1 MGAVNLINLNKV
13 LLAIKE
19 AEQPASLMVV
29 SKNRSIKDVKE
40 FIDLGLTNFGENRV
54 QEAKLKFYDSNAID
68 LNSIYLS
75 LIGPLQSN
83 KVSLALKIF
92 NSIQTID
99 RKKII
104 DEISIELQTNK
115 LIKTKEFF
123 IQINIGLE
131 TQKSGVEP
139 NQVGLLYD
147 YAIKKNINIKGIMC
161 IPPLHQDASIYFKQ
175 MKKIQKEI
183 NPDWLISMGMS
194 GDYQPALEHGSNII
208 RIGQLL
214 YNE

>member
-1 MGAVNLINLNKV
+1 MGAVNLTNLNKV
-13 LLAIKE
+13 LLAIKQ
-19 AEQPASLMVV
+19 AEQSASLMVV
-29 SKNRSIKDVKE
+29 TKNRSINDVKE
-40 FIDLGLTNFGENRV
+40 LIDLGLTNFGENRV
-54 QEAKLKFYDSNAID
+54 QEAKLKFYDSNVID

-104 DEISIELQTNK
+104 DEISNEAQTNK

-147 YAIKKNINIKGIMC
+147 YALKKNIYIKGIMC
-161 IPPLHQDASIYFKQ
+161 IPPLDHDASVYFKQ

-194 GDYQPALEHGSNII
+194 GDYQQALEYGSNII
-208 RIGQLL
+208 RVGQLL
-214 YNE
+214 YYE